1 MKTGI
6 SLLISLLGMAAIAAS
21 QDLEKLKSQSPVSF
35 SGSINAGA
43 SLYQV
48 RGIDNRQKPFS
59 WQYSGQLSLGLYGI
73 ALPFTF
79 TVSEKERSFRQPFNQ
94 FGLSPSYRWATAH
107 GGYRSLSFSPLVFS
121 GQSIL
126 CWGLELN
133 PWRLRTG
140 FVQGQFQRAVAEDT
154 LASQTQ
160 TPAFRRTGYAAKFGF
175 GSQDNYTDL
184 TLLKAKDEAGSLPA
198 PPVKTLLLPG
208 ENVAFG
214 LSSHYR
220 MLGFLS
226 LDIEAGYSAYT
237 RDQNAPET
245 SLPGGIGPK
254 LAAKFIVPKTST
266 KLARA
271 LELALGCRWTS
282 LELAAEF
289 KQIDPEYAT
298 MGIAYLAD
306 DVRSWGGR
314 ISWMPRGTVRTSANF
329 SRQRDNLGSAKK
341 ATSHKTGLQLLL
353 NYDSGLVAADLS
365 YSLARSSQTAG
376 AAPLNDS
383 TKLAQSF
390 HTIGLAPRIV
400 LAANNGSHIIA
411 GNYLYQFLKDD
422 NAFTRGLSQWHGT
435 VAGLTYTRTAGQA
448 SLSLGT
454 TLSAMNTSSAH
465 SRTLSFA
472 PSASLSFWERRL
484 TLSGNTSYSQS
495 YNGRSLTGRT
505 INSGLNSQFRP
516 YQSHVIS
523 LGMNFTRFLACTSG
537 QTSFSE
543 LKGELSYALSF

>member
-1 MKTGI
+1 
-6 SLLISLLGMAAIAAS
+6 
-21 QDLEKLKSQSPVSF
+21 
-35 SGSINAGA
+35 
-43 SLYQV
+43 
-48 RGIDNRQKPFS
+48 
-59 WQYSGQLSLGLYGI
+59 
-73 ALPFTF
+73 
-79 TVSEKERSFRQPFNQ
+79 
-94 FGLSPSYRWATAH
+94 
-107 GGYRSLSFSPLVFS
+107 
-121 GQSIL
+121 
-126 CWGLELN
+126 
-133 PWRLRTG
+133 
-140 FVQGQFQRAVAEDT
+140 
-154 LASQTQ
+154 
-160 TPAFRRTGYAAKFGF
+160 
-175 GSQDNYTDL
+175 
-184 TLLKAKDEAGSLPA
+184 
-198 PPVKTLLLPG
+198 
-208 ENVAFG
+208 
-214 LSSHYR
+214 

-298 MGIAYLAD
+298 MGIAYLGD

-376 AAPLNDS
+376 AASLNDS